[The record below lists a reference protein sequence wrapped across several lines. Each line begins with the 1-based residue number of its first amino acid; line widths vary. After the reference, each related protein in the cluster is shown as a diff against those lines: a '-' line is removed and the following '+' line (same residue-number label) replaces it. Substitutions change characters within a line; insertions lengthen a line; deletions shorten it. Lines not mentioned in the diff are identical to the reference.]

1 MSDEIVR
8 EFLVESAENLDLL
21 DRELVQL
28 EKDPRNRER
37 LGSIFRTIHTIKGT
51 CGFLGFTKLESVA
64 HVGENLLSRLRDGA
78 LALTPEITTALLQMV
93 DAVRQMLQSIE
104 TTENEGER
112 NDAELIKTLTRLQ
125 QGAAQSAATNQPSAP
140 TEEVQGRTADKHA
153 LQPAAKAEKPKD
165 QAAAAPPAV
174 NSSSEVKTK
183 EALPSAKS
191 EAAEHEK
198 GAQQEAMAASQ
209 AEQGSRGVSEGSIR
223 VDVVLLDKLMN
234 LVGEL
239 VLARNQVLQYSNHSK
254 DTGIVA
260 PSQRLNLIT
269 TELQEGVMKTRM
281 QPIGNIWSKFPRTV
295 RDVATSCGKQVR
307 IEMFGQDTE
316 LDKTIIEA
324 IKDPLTHLVRN
335 SVDHGI
341 ERPETRV
348 AAGKNAEGCLTLR
361 AYHEGGHHQHGAIT
375 YEHTTRSQSSS

>member
-78 LALTPEITTALLQMV
+78 LELNPEITTALLQMV
-93 DAVRQMLQSIE
+93 DAVRQMLHSIE

-112 NDAELIKTLTRLQ
+112 NDAELIKTLTGLQ
-125 QGAAQSAATNQPSAP
+125 RGAAQPVGTGQPSTAAP
-140 TEEVQGRTADKHA
+140 NVQAEAADKQGPQAPIKTEAPRERTTGDRQTAGATHETKSKEDA
-153 LQPAAKAEKPKD
+153 KAAKGGLMEPEKTAS
-165 QAAAAPPAV
+165 Q
-174 NSSSEVKTK
+174 
-183 EALPSAKS
+183 
-191 EAAEHEK
+191 EAADTSQ
-198 GAQQEAMAASQ
+198 AQQASR
-209 AEQGSRGVSEGSIR
+209 GGVSEGSIR

-239 VLARNQVLQYSNHSK
+239 VLARNQVLQYSNRAE
-254 DTGIVA
+254 DAGIVA

-295 RDVATSCGKQVR
+295 RDVAMNCGKQVR
-307 IEMFGQDTE
+307 IEMLEQQTE
-316 LDKTIIEA
+316 IDYTII
-324 IKDPLTHLVRN
+324 
-335 SVDHGI
+335 
-341 ERPETRV
+341 
-348 AAGKNAEGCLTLR
+348 
-361 AYHEGGHHQHGAIT
+361 
-375 YEHTTRSQSSS
+375 